1 MLKKRDIAEQTL
13 ALLSKQIKADTNFE
27 TRQIQV
33 NTSLIERTSCV
44 PFKKITKKSLCSI
57 FEHRLF

>member
-1 MLKKRDIAEQTL
+1 TTVHVKKRDIAEQTL

-44 PFKKITKKSLCSI
+44 PFKK
-57 FEHRLF
+57 

>member
-1 MLKKRDIAEQTL
+1 ITPELTTVHVKKRDIAEQTL

-44 PFKKITKKSLCSI
+44 PFQK
-57 FEHRLF
+57 